1 MTIRHLILCLFILAT
16 QLVLAQEIL
25 TLENAIA
32 IGIQNNFNVQIADNN
47 LSISENN
54 ATRGNAGQLPK
65 VGFNSSATYT
75 NQNTDLEFLGEQP
88 SVSISGAQ
96 STRTTASV
104 DLSYTI
110 FAGRGNH
117 YKFERLQS
125 DVEQSDYARKR
136 TIENLVVQITN
147 AYVNLVSL
155 YKARSVAEQTISVS
169 ASRNSRINNL
179 IQYGQA
185 TTIDKLNSEIDLQ
198 TDSSTFRNTE
208 LSIRM
213 AKRNLN
219 TLLGRAIE
227 TEFDIEQSI
236 NLGPIASK
244 EEIIAAMWTDNVSWQ
259 TTSSQLT
266 ATIIEMDQARARF
279 YPSLSTNISYGLSN
293 NRNEAGILQVQN
305 QVGLSAGLT
314 LQFNLFDGFTQKRS
328 YENSKLK
335 AESQNFTKQQLE
347 LQLLAEVNN
356 AYDNYE
362 QAIFELE
369 REKRNNNLADENL
382 RKTQRL
388 LELGQVNSLQF
399 RESQLNKTRVEER
412 IIQKENQLVIAKLEL
427 LRLSGGLLTSS
438 R

>member
-1 MTIRHLILCLFILAT
+1 MTIRPLLLCLFVLAT
-16 QLVLAQEIL
+16 QLVRSQE
-25 TLENAIA
+25 TLSLEKALEM
-32 IGIQNNFNVQIADNN
+32 GIQNNFDVLIADN
-47 LSISENN
+47 SVAISENN

-65 VGFNSSATYT
+65 IGLNGSATYT

-88 SVSISGAQ
+88 SVSIEGAQ
-96 STRTTASV
+96 STRSTASI

-117 YKFERLQS
+117 YTFQRLQS
-125 DVEQSDYARKR
+125 DVVQSDYSRKR
-136 TIENLVVQITN
+136 TIENLVVQVTN
-147 AYVNLVSL
+147 AYVNIVSL
-155 YKARSVAEQTISVS
+155 NKALGVAEQTISVS
-169 ASRNSRINNL
+169 ESRNTRINNL
-179 IQYGQA
+179 LQYGQA

-198 TDSSTFRNTE
+198 SDSSTYRNTE
-208 LSIRM
+208 LSIRV

-219 TLLGRAIE
+219 TLLGRDISTDFE
-227 TEFDIEQSI
+227 VSEFVD
-236 NLGPIASK
+236 LGPIAPK
-244 EEIIAAMWTDNVSWQ
+244 EEVIAAMWSDNVSWREI
-259 TTSSQLT
+259 SNQLI
-266 ATIIEMDQARARF
+266 AISIELDQSRARF
-279 YPSLSTNISYGLSN
+279 YPSISTNISYGLSN
-293 NRNEAGILQVQN
+293 NRNEAGLLQVQN

-314 LQFNLFDGFTQKRS
+314 LQFNLFDGFTQKKAL
-328 YENSKLK
+328 ENSKLK
-335 AESQNFTKQQLE
+335 AEAQNYSKQQLE

-369 REKRNNNLADENL
+369 RERKNSELADENL
-382 RKTQRL
+382 SKTQRL

-427 LRLSGGLLTSS
+427 LRLSGGLITSS